1 MNDMSLAVR
10 SVLSKY
16 VTFSGRASRAE
27 FWWWFLAVLLLSLA
41 LGAIDGAVIAPL
53 LGFDAFD
60 ANAGQPLSLIAG
72 LVLLLPGISVS
83 MRRLHDIGRSGWWL
97 LLVLLPVIGALVLLF
112 FYVQAGD
119 PEANEYG
126 EPSVLGAG

>member
-1 MNDMSLAVR
+1 MNDLSLAVR

-60 ANAGQPLSLIAG
+60 ENAGQPLSLIAG

-83 MRRLHDIGRSGWWL
+83 MRRLHDIGRSG
-97 LLVLLPVIGALVLLF
+97 
-112 FYVQAGD
+112 
-119 PEANEYG
+119 
-126 EPSVLGAG
+126 